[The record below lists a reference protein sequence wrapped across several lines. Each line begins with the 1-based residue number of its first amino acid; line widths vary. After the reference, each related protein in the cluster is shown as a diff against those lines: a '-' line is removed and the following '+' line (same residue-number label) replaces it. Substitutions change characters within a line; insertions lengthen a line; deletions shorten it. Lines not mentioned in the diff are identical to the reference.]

1 MTSILERDF
10 LDVSEAGDVESL
22 RARLVEFAARL
33 DFGLVSAVLMRGE
46 LNSPTVTGQSVGN
59 TPEAFIAASRS
70 LDNARRDPVMSRL
83 RRGGLPLA
91 YDQRL
96 YVEDDAVDMWDL
108 QAQFGYR
115 CGIAVSCHS
124 PSSNEHFFIGVDRPQ
139 ALPSNEEKLHR
150 LRSDVRLL
158 AAYAQ
163 VAATRLFSKA
173 NQGDDAS
180 LSLRE
185 REIECLRWAVIG
197 KTAKE
202 TARHLG
208 ITERG
213 VRFHLDNAKAKL
225 GVYTKRE
232 AALICLERGIIH

>member
-10 LDVSEAGDVESL
+10 LEVSEARDADEL
-22 RARLVEFAARL
+22 RSALVGFAAKL
-33 DFGLVSAVLMRGE
+33 DFGLVSAVLIKGE
-46 LNSPTVTGQSVGN
+46 LDSPNVTGQSVGN

-91 YDQRL
+91 YDQSL
-96 YVEDDAVDMWDL
+96 YVKDDAVDMWDL

-115 CGIAVSCHS
+115 YGVAVSCHAAAS
-124 PSSNEHFFIGVDRPQ
+124 DEHFFIGIDRHN
-139 ALPSNEEKLHR
+139 ALPTDEEKLHR

-163 VAATRLFSKA
+163 VAATRLFAKA
-173 NQGDDAS
+173 AAPVDPVAE
-180 LSLRE
+180 LRE

-202 TARHLG
+202 TARYLG
-208 ITERG
+208 ISERG